1 MKVSFRE
8 GITIFMT
15 ELYSLSRN
23 GSHFAFLFLAYF
35 LNIWLDIIDFSPNCF
50 TSAEDVGRYSIFC
63 YLPCKFNQEVTVML
77 CMLISCFFLLL
88 NVFFHNFNII
98 VYKYIA
104 STSQAQWLKHF
115 VITVHQL
122 HIFYLSYMKKLP
134 RLKQELLLCK
144 WKT

>member
-8 GITIFMT
+8 DITILMT

-50 TSAEDVGRYSIFC
+50 TSAEDIERYGIFC
-63 YLPCKFNQEVTVML
+63 YLLCKFNQEITVML

-88 NVFFHNFNII
+88 NVLQFQYALI

-104 STSQAQWLKHF
+104 IYPHRKLSGFLAQN
-115 VITVHQL
+115 
-122 HIFYLSYMKKLP
+122 
-134 RLKQELLLCK
+134 
-144 WKT
+144 